1 MNSAGGESK
10 VALEAKG
17 SIDGSADAD
26 EGNRMTSPSKRMVSM
41 AEWYWLP
48 SETNVSN
55 LRNAGECLQRKYAV
69 NERGIRLLLQF
80 FVYKTTVVDGGI
92 HRQR

>member
-1 MNSAGGESK
+1 MNSAGAEST
-10 VALEAKG
+10 VALETKG

-26 EGNRMTSPSKRMVSM
+26 EGNKMTSPSKRMVSM

-55 LRNAGECLQRKYAV
+55 LQNAGECLQRKIAV
-69 NERGIRLLLQF
+69 KRGIRLLLQF
-80 FVYKTTVVDGGI
+80 FVYKTTIVDGGI

>member
-1 MNSAGGESK
+1 MNSAGAEST
-10 VALEAKG
+10 VALETKG
-17 SIDGSADAD
+17 SSDGSADA
-26 EGNRMTSPSKRMVSM
+26 EERNRMTSPSKRIVSM
-41 AEWYWLP
+41 AEWYRSP

-55 LRNAGECLQRKYAV
+55 LHNWGECLQCKYAV
-69 NERGIRLLLQF
+69 KRGIGLLLQF